1 LSGPA
6 AGRARSGRSI
16 VENADQ
22 DRRSEGLDSSGGSRG
37 GLEEGRE
44 TPKIRN
50 TSHGILPQFVFSHLS
65 HHLCTGI
72 LVPLLP
78 LVRHDF
84 ELSYFRAG
92 LLTSAF
98 AIAYGFAQL
107 PVAAFSER
115 VGQRT
120 VVVMGLLGMSLAGVA
135 AGFTRDYNQLLA
147 SLVLMGLFGSSYHAT
162 SSALLSRSFT
172 KQRRGQTLGLHIIG
186 GNLSSMVAP
195 FLAVFIA
202 SLSGS
207 WRLAFAA
214 LALPALLAGLL
225 LWATVPGREQAEID
239 GDADT
244 SEDWLKWGGIIR
256 AIGLPLGMIVL
267 LSLITYSIHS
277 FLPLYLMDKHGV
289 SFEQAGILTGIMIG
303 VGVVGSPLGG
313 GLSDRVGRE
322 KVILV
327 SVASAGPLLY
337 LLTVAPI
344 GFSFL
349 GLLVVYG
356 LIMSFRMPASESL
369 IADYVPGSLRAIAL
383 ATYFFFGQ
391 ETSSVVT
398 PLVGRVIDLH
408 GMDPVFRAL
417 ALLACAI
424 SVAALAKLR

>member
-1 LSGPA
+1 M
-6 AGRARSGRSI
+6 
-16 VENADQ
+16 
-22 DRRSEGLDSSGGSRG
+22 
-37 GLEEGRE
+37 
-44 TPKIRN
+44 T
-50 TSHGILPQFVFSHLS
+50 
-65 HHLCTGI
+65 
-72 LVPLLP
+72 
-78 LVRHDF
+78 
-84 ELSYFRAG
+84 YFRSG
-92 LLTSAF
+92 LLTSSF

-115 VGQRT
+115 IGQRT
-120 VVVMGLLGMSLAGVA
+120 VVVMGLVGMSMAGVA

-172 KQRRGQTLGLHIIG
+172 KQRRGQMLGLHMTG
-186 GNLSSMVAP
+186 GNLSFMVAP
-195 FLAVFIA
+195 FLAVLIA

-207 WRLAFAA
+207 WRLAFAV

-225 LWATVPGREQAEID
+225 LWATVPGREQVEIHA
-239 GDADT
+239 DADA
-244 SEDWLKWGGIIR
+244 SEDGLRWRGIVR
-256 AIGLPLGMIVL
+256 AIGLLLGMIVL
-267 LSLITYSIHS
+267 LSLITYSIYS

-313 GLSDRVGRE
+313 GLSDKIGRK

-337 LLTVAPI
+337 LLAVAPM
-344 GFSFL
+344 GLSFL

-369 IADYVPGSLRAIAL
+369 IADYVPGSRRAVAL
-383 ATYFFFGQ
+383 ATYYFFGQ
-391 ETSSVVT
+391 ETSSMVT
-398 PLVGRVIDLH
+398 PLVGRLIDLH

-424 SVAALAKLR
+424 SVAALARLR